1 MRNELLSIG
10 EVSKMK
16 NVGVKSLRYYERLGI
31 LPPAFVDPQS
41 GYRYY
46 SMNQMVDIDV
56 ITTCI
61 SLGIPL
67 KELTDYLHPHSVLD
81 IEPLLERGRGIAVQR
96 LRAAQAALLQI
107 DEGLEQIKV
116 QNELKREAGPYCR
129 ELDEKLALM
138 LPWEGEAFDAKRY
151 VAAITSLYGQLDG
164 LGLVPL
170 FVQGMARF
178 PNGAHAGWNVVVE
191 VCEGEALCGA
201 GGYAGSAKP
210 RKGERLADCSVF
222 ENGAVL
228 GVIPGGMFTGSR
240 IVEDGFTG
248 CFETACAQVGE
259 ARVTLA
265 LEVWDA
271 ETHVESYVVELL
283 ERD

>member
-96 LRAAQAALLQI
+96 LRAAQAALNGW
-107 DEGLEQIKV
+107 DPSG
-116 QNELKREAGPYCR
+116 G
-129 ELDEKLALM
+129 
-138 LPWEGEAFDAKRY
+138 
-151 VAAITSLYGQLDG
+151 AIYYYNPKTATNKWIRSRPVIATIGKH
-164 LGLVPL
+164 V
-170 FVQGMARF
+170 F
-178 PNGAHAGWNVVVE
+178 
-191 VCEGEALCGA
+191 
-201 GGYAGSAKP
+201 
-210 RKGERLADCSVF
+210 CS
-222 ENGAVL
+222 
-228 GVIPGGMFTGSR
+228 
-240 IVEDGFTG
+240 
-248 CFETACAQVGE
+248 
-259 ARVTLA
+259 
-265 LEVWDA
+265 
-271 ETHVESYVVELL
+271 
-283 ERD
+283 

>member
-81 IEPLLERGRGIAVQR
+81 IEPLLER
-96 LRAAQAALLQI
+96 
-107 DEGLEQIKV
+107 D
-116 QNELKREAGPYCR
+116 
-129 ELDEKLALM
+129 
-138 LPWEGEAFDAKRY
+138 
-151 VAAITSLYGQLDG
+151 
-164 LGLVPL
+164 
-170 FVQGMARF
+170 
-178 PNGAHAGWNVVVE
+178 
-191 VCEGEALCGA
+191 
-201 GGYAGSAKP
+201 
-210 RKGERLADCSVF
+210 
-222 ENGAVL
+222 
-228 GVIPGGMFTGSR
+228 
-240 IVEDGFTG
+240 
-248 CFETACAQVGE
+248 
-259 ARVTLA
+259 
-265 LEVWDA
+265 
-271 ETHVESYVVELL
+271 
-283 ERD
+283 